1 LGTENKPE
9 LSAIREPTDKENQMN
24 QTNLSFDITNSC
36 TCESLD
42 ENDNP
47 IPTEYCWG
55 DCYDI
60 ALENLDEQI
69 LKPWLNRHDLDLSS
83 ELQVKGSGMG
93 WQRVSATYEV
103 LAEDLLDSLT
113 FDSEW
118 RLFFTLENDRLSVV
132 RYSHDEPTGA
142 SFDVVPK
149 LWTECVDCGTIL
161 GETRTP
167 VCQPCY
173 DQA

>member
-1 LGTENKPE
+1 
-9 LSAIREPTDKENQMN
+9 MN
-24 QTNLSFDITNSC
+24 QSNLSLDLTSNC

-47 IPTEYCWG
+47 IPSEICWG

-60 ALENLDEQI
+60 ALENLDEQV
-69 LKPWLNRHDLDLSS
+69 LKPWLNHHDLDLSS
-83 ELQVKGSGMG
+83 ELQVKGKGMG

-113 FDSEW
+113 FDGDW
-118 RLFFTLENDRLSVV
+118 RLFFTLDDKHNLSVV

-142 SFDVVPK
+142 SFEVSPK
-149 LWTECVDCGTIL
+149 AFFECVDCGVIL

-173 DQA
+173 EGAN

>member
-1 LGTENKPE
+1 M
-9 LSAIREPTDKENQMN
+9 ID
-24 QTNLSFDITNSC
+24 QTNLSYDITSNC

-47 IPTEYCWG
+47 IPAEICWG

-60 ALENLDEQI
+60 ALDNLDEI
-69 LKPWLNRHDLDLSS
+69 IKPWLSRNDLDLSS
-83 ELQVKGSGMG
+83 ELQVKGRNMG
-93 WQRVSATYEV
+93 WTRASGTAFTT
-103 LAEDLLDSLT
+103 AEDLIDTLT
-113 FDSEW
+113 FDGDW
-118 RLFFTLENDRLSVV
+118 RLVFTLDSNYNLSVV

-142 SFDVVPK
+142 SFTIEPK
-149 LWTECVDCGTIL
+149 GFYECVDCGTIL

-173 DQA
+173 EGAN